1 MILTPTD
8 GMPAHSPPAQREAV
22 RRDAGL
28 TRIGLARAGQW
39 QLLAQTAQREAE
51 RRAQRRGHAAPSAG
65 LEGRALANAAQNR
78 AHKGEWRSAASLL
91 QSRGVAP
98 PTGHTR
104 DALARKLVGGPGDLL
119 SPRVRPTA
127 DSGVRLA
134 AEVADACVIVPT
146 VSDKSVTA
154 HAEAFQAVVWHLVVT
169 HPDVQRVATKW
180 ESASG

>member
-1 MILTPTD
+1 
-8 GMPAHSPPAQREAV
+8 MPAHSPPAQREAL
-22 RRDAGL
+22 RRDAVL

-51 RRAQRRGHAAPSAG
+51 RRAQRRGHAAPSGG
-65 LEGRALANAAQNR
+65 LEGRALANAVQSR

-127 DSGVRLA
+127 GSGVSRDALYRALTSAPATSGPGPTGIRFSHLQWLRERPRALVRWETSA
-134 AEVADACVIVPT
+134 AGSPT
-146 VSDKSVTA
+146 ATS
-154 HAEAFQAVVWHLVVT
+154 
-169 HPDVQRVATKW
+169 QRPRWTCW
-180 ESASG
+180 R